1 MIGEYELIDEINNV
15 GTVYF
20 EGVTKTYFLM
30 LNEQWQISHDLAKML
45 YNFHREFEPIPEK
58 FGMECKIVM
67 ERGEKREG
75 WCLSYPTEKPENK
88 DLYDHDIFDDAI
100 DAYMEFFE
108 ESRLKNRET
117 TACILIN
124 PDKLNVKLSDFLE
137 DDSLDLTINGHVG
150 AYYKLKAYDSE
161 ESYYDWRYYKITKE
175 NIENGYP
182 EESDYVD
189 IDDDMIF
196 KEIDTKI
203 ENIKEVFANGE
214 ILDSFK

>member
-1 MIGEYELIDEINNV
+1 MIGEYEIIDTINNV
-15 GTVYF
+15 GIVYF
-20 EGVTKTYFLM
+20 EEVSKTYFLM
-30 LNEQWQISHDLAKML
+30 LDEQWQMSDDLTKML
-45 YNFHREFEPIPEK
+45 YNFQREFEPIPEK
-58 FGMECKIVM
+58 FGMECKVATVIDD
-67 ERGEKREG
+67 KIEG
-75 WCLSYPTEKPENK
+75 WCLSYPTRKPGNR

-137 DDSLDLTINGHVG
+137 DDSLELTINGHIG

-161 ESYYDWRYYKITKE
+161 ESYYDWRYYKVTKK
-175 NIENGYP
+175 NVENGYP

-189 IDDDMIF
+189 IDDDMIY
-196 KEIDTKI
+196 KEIPATL
-203 ENIKEVFANGE
+203 EEIKEIFETGE
-214 ILDSFK
+214 IPIK